1 MTQPPPITRL
11 GAQRAAIREL
21 SKAIYHRNSESLA
34 ERAIRALGRLIDL
47 ALNSTA
53 SIAPSGWLGAL
64 ALVVLVVVVVVVIVW
79 RVGIPRRAATV
90 GSVFPTGRSVSAAEH
105 RALADHA
112 ASANDWHTAVIE
124 RMRAVARELEERGV
138 VEPRAGRTA
147 TELARESAQLVPI
160 AATELRSAA
169 EVFNAIAYGN
179 GAATAID
186 LAAIIA
192 ADDAVRS
199 SARSKVLAP

>member
-21 SKAIYHRNSESLA
+21 SKAIYHRNSESLP
-34 ERAIRALGRLIDL
+34 ERAIRGLGRLIDR

-53 SIAPSGWLGAL
+53 SIAPSGWVGAL
-64 ALVVLVVVVVVVIVW
+64 ALVVLVVIVVIVIVW
-79 RVGIPRRAATV
+79 RVGIPGRATTV
-90 GSVFPTGRSVSAAEH
+90 GSVLPTGRSVSAAEH
-105 RALADHA
+105 RTLAEQA
-112 ASANDWHTAVIE
+112 AAAGDWRTAVVE
-124 RMRAVARELEERGV
+124 RMRAVARELEERGIL
-138 VEPRAGRTA
+138 EPRAGRTA
-147 TELARESAQLVPI
+147 TELARESAQLLPL

-179 GAATAID
+179 SAATATD
-186 LAAIIA
+186 LAAMIA

-199 SARSKVLAP
+199 SARSKVLAT